1 MTKAKY
7 LQSRD
12 RIHRIGLENPK
23 EHVVNYYF
31 LESTYPGDKVVI
43 DERISLNLQKKL
55 KHMHSLLNDKDLN
68 QLALDE
74 DESKDFTSPFTEID
88 LEDSIDWL
96 YS

>member
-1 MTKAKY
+1 
-7 LQSRD
+7 
-12 RIHRIGLENPK
+12 
-23 EHVVNYYF
+23 
-31 LESTYPGDKVVI
+31 
-43 DERISLNLQKKL
+43 
-55 KHMHSLLNDKDLN
+55 MHSLLNDKDLN

>member
-1 MTKAKY
+1 MMQQNIY
-7 LQSRD
+7 SLD
-12 RIHRIGLENPK
+12 RIHRTFRKSK
-23 EHVVNYYF
+23 EHVVNYF
-31 LESTYPGDKVVI
+31 LESTTWDKVII